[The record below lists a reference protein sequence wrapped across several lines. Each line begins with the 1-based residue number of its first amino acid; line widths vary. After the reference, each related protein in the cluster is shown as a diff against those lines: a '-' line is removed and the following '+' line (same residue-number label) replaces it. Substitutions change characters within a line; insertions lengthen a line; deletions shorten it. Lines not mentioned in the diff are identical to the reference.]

1 LFGECLRLWRN
12 TQPRF
17 AGRKKMDRFWDF
29 LAGLL
34 GPMGGEPKPIV
45 NVVRL
50 SGIIGGMGGLRRGL
64 TLEAVEAVL
73 EHAFKG
79 RRAAAVALVV
89 NSPGGSP
96 VQSGLIAGR
105 IRALAEK
112 HEKPVHA
119 FIEDVGASGGYWLAC
134 AGDDIHAGASSVVG
148 SIGVVSGGFGFTELM
163 KRVGVER
170 RLHTAGDKKA
180 MLDPF
185 SAQKTADVKHLKS
198 LQKDVHD
205 EFIEAVKERRQG
217 RLIGEEGELFSGAFW
232 SGTQALRLG
241 LIDGIGDL
249 RQTMIDRYGEEV
261 RFHTIAA
268 RKSFWRRRLRMQGP
282 DVDPGTDF
290 FDGLGRGLLNAIE
303 EKLTWNRFGL

>member
-1 LFGECLRLWRN
+1 M
-12 TQPRF
+12 
-17 AGRKKMDRFWDF
+17 MDRFWDF
-29 LAGLL
+29 LAGL
-34 GPMGGEPKPIV
+34 PWPVGGEPKPV
-45 NVVRL
+45 VTVVRL

-64 TLEAVEAVL
+64 TLEGVETLL
-73 EHAFKG
+73 ERAFKG
-79 RRAAAVALVV
+79 RRTAAVALVV

-96 VQSGLIAGR
+96 VQSALIAGR

-163 KRVGVER
+163 KRIGVER

-185 SAQKTADVKHLKS
+185 SAQKAADVKHLKS
-198 LQKDVHD
+198 LQKDVHE
-205 EFIEAVKERRQG
+205 EFIEAVRERRQG
-217 RLIGEEGELFSGAFW
+217 RLTGDEGGLFSGAFW

-249 RQTMIDRYGEEV
+249 RQIMIDRYGDDV
-261 RFHTIAA
+261 RFRPVSA
-268 RKSFWRRRLRMQGP
+268 RKSFWRRRLRMQGSDFDP
-282 DVDPGTDF
+282 SVDV
-290 FDGLGRGLLNAIE
+290 FDGLGRGLLYAIE